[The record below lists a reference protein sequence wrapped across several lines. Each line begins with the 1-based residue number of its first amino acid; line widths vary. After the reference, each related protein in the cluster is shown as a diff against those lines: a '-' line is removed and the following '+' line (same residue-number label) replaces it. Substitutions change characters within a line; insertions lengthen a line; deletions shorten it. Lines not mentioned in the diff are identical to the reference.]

1 MVLTPMSGRAKAA
14 ALLRK
19 TGTRAM
25 EPSIF
30 RFVLRYSRR
39 EQILLLLMT
48 CASFPF
54 LYISLDLP
62 KTIINEAIGGEGF
75 PKQLFGHPFEQIPYL
90 MVLCAAFL
98 ALVFVNGGFKYVINV
113 YRGVVGE
120 RMLRRLRY
128 LLYQRVLRFPMPQ
141 FRKLSQGEIVSMISA
156 ETEEIGGYIG
166 DSVALPAFQGGT
178 LLTILVFMFV
188 QDVVLGL
195 AAIALYPLQAW
206 LIPKLQRKVNELKK
220 QRVFKMRKLSE
231 RIGEAVTG
239 AREVHTHDTSHYEL
253 AEFSD
258 RMGEIYYIRFE
269 IYKLKFLIKFLN
281 NFIAQITPFFFYS
294 IGGYLVIRGDLS
306 FGALVAVLAAYKD
319 LSSPWKE
326 LLNYYQVKED
336 ARIKYELL
344 LEVFEPPGL
353 LDERLHAQDVD
364 EMPVLTGPI
373 IASNLDLSDLDG
385 SRTFASGLSFSADL
399 PATIALLGPEGCG
412 KHRLGEAIAGIMRP
426 GAGSL
431 AVGAL
436 DLLRAPEAIT
446 GRRIA
451 HVGTHPVLRSG
462 SVRENLYYALLHRPG
477 RLDADQQDEARER
490 DRRESALSG
499 GSPHD
504 IRADWVDYACAGVSG
519 AQEFTARALE
529 VLDLVSME
537 QDVYELGLQ
546 GRIGATQRPQLAERI
561 LAARRELHARLC
573 EPQFAKLVEPFDIE
587 RYNTNMSV
595 AENLLFGAPRD
606 PEFEVERLPYN
617 EDVMGVLRGFGLEHN
632 FVEIGR
638 QLAVLMVDLFA
649 DVEPGSPLFDQFSF
663 IGADDLPVFRGLIA
677 RAEGKSPGELP
688 PEDARLLLSLPFKL
702 VAARHRLGLLD
713 ESFQR
718 RLVEA
723 RHVLVQRFG
732 RDAGRL
738 EPFDS
743 SEVNSAVSIQDNILF
758 GRVAYGRARSSAEI
772 GALLRDVVDKLGLRA
787 ELMEVGLDFQIG
799 VGGARLSSAQRQKL
813 AIARAVL
820 KRPDILVLDEATAS
834 LDEATQSAI
843 MRNLFA
849 EFRERTLIWLLHRP
863 SLARYFEQVIVLD
876 EGKVAEHG
884 RYEELIA
891 RNALLAELV
900 NEANT

>member
-1 MVLTPMSGRAKAA
+1 
-14 ALLRK
+14 
-19 TGTRAM
+19 M

-30 RFVLRYSRR
+30 RFVLRYSRK

-54 LYISLDLP
+54 LYVSLDLP
-62 KTIINEAIGGEGF
+62 KTIINQAIGGKGF
-75 PKQLFGHPFEQIPYL
+75 PKDIFGYALEQVPYL
-90 MVLCAAFL
+90 MVLCAGFL
-98 ALVFVNGGFKYVINV
+98 CLVFLNGGFKYAINV

-128 LLYQRVLRFPMPQ
+128 QLYQRVLRFPMPQ

-178 LLTILVFMFV
+178 LLTILIFMFV

-195 AAIALYPLQAW
+195 AAISLYPIQAW

-239 AREVHTHDTSHYEL
+239 VREVHTHDTSRYEL

-294 IGGYLVIRGDLS
+294 IGGYLVIKGSLS

-319 LSSPWKE
+319 LSAPWKE

-336 ARIKYELL
+336 ARIKYEML

-353 LDERLHAQDVD
+353 LDERLHEQDVD
-364 EMPVLTGPI
+364 PLPALEGTL
-373 IASNLDLSDLDG
+373 IASNLDLSETDG
-385 SRTFASGLSFSADL
+385 SRTFASAMTFAVDL
-399 PATIALLGPEGCG
+399 PVTLAVLGPEGSG
-412 KHRLGEAIAGIMRP
+412 KHRLSDTIAGLMRP
-426 GAGSL
+426 GSGSL
-431 AVGAL
+431 AAGGL
-436 DLLRAPEAIT
+436 DLLHAPEAIT

-451 HVGTHPVLRSG
+451 HVGLQPVLRSG
-462 SVRENLYYALLHRPG
+462 TVRDNLYYGLLHRPG
-477 RLDADQQDEARER
+477 TGNDERELLSVEQ
-490 DRRESALSG
+490 DRRESLLSG
-499 GSPHD
+499 GSVHD

-519 AQEFTARALE
+519 PGDLTRRALE
-529 VLDLVSME
+529 VLAMVAMDT
-537 QDVYELGLQ
+537 DIYELGLQ
-546 GRIGATQRPQLAERI
+546 GRIDPAQRGELAGRI
-561 LAARRELHARLC
+561 LAARRELHERLQ
-573 EPQFAKLVEPFDIE
+573 ESQFAKLVEPFDFE

-606 PEFEVERLPYN
+606 PEFELERLPYN

-632 FVEIGR
+632 FVDIGH
-638 QLAVLMVDLFA
+638 QLAALMVDLFA
-649 DVEPGSPLFDQFSF
+649 DVEPGSPLFEQFSF
-663 IGADDLPVFRGLIA
+663 IGADDLPAFRGLLA
-677 RAEGKSPGELP
+677 RAEGKESAELP
-688 PEDARLLLSLPFKL
+688 PEDRRLLLSLPFKL

-713 ESFQR
+713 ESFQQ

-723 RHVLVQRFG
+723 RQVLVKRFG
-732 RDAGRL
+732 LDGDRI
-738 EPFDS
+738 EPFDVRQ
-743 SEVNSAVSIQDNILF
+743 VNSAVSIQDNILF
-758 GRVAYGRARSSAEI
+758 GRLAYGRARSSAEI
-772 GALLRDVVDKLGLRA
+772 GALLREVVDKLDLRG
-787 ELMEVGLDFQIG
+787 ELMEVGLDFQVG
-799 VGGARLSSAQRQKL
+799 VGGARLSGAQRQKV

-820 KRPDILVLDEATAS
+820 KRPHILVLDEATAS
-834 LDEATQSAI
+834 LDEAAQAAI

-849 EFRERTLIWLLHRP
+849 EFRGRSVVWLLHRP
-863 SLARYFEQVIVLD
+863 SLAQRFQKVFVLD

-884 RYEELIA
+884 TYEELLA
-891 RNALLAELV
+891 RDGLLARLV
-900 NEANT
+900 NEANA